1 MSIQG
6 EGGCVKFGSYTYGLD
21 YGEGKSYSLVNDLPE
36 IEPIKCTVG
45 CYFEPESLLLEKF
58 DSSPHEWIVTGGDK
72 YKTLK
77 KRQCKRAN
85 KTKMSHRKRKRMY
98 IKPFKHVLDGFVNT
112 ITMVGNTATII
123 IKQKD

>member
-6 EGGCVKFGSYTYGLD
+6 KGFSLPFNIDSEVSLQDFELPSLD
-21 YGEGKSYSLVNDLPE
+21 SIQRDITLH
-36 IEPIKCTVG
+36 
-45 CYFEPESLLLEKF
+45 FEPESLLMEGFTSEPQRLM
-58 DSSPHEWIVTGGDK
+58 VAGGDK

-77 KRQCKRAN
+77 KRQRKRAN

-112 ITMVGNTATII
+112 ITMNGNTATIE
-123 IKQKD
+123 IKGECDEN